1 MGKNTKA
8 HKERRKVTKLA
19 RVRFSRINLERIQIL
34 LDRALDGRMD
44 AVQELMESDP
54 VNSILERTDLRPAL
68 QRDLMLMAFDA
79 ADYWA
84 SQIKPATTRH
94 RPIIAAYAHYLRW
107 MAWTL
112 HPIEEDDL

>member
-1 MGKNTKA
+1 MAKP
-8 HKERRKVTKLA
+8 RQSRSLRLDRKRLSK
-19 RVRFSRINLERIQIL
+19 VRYSRISLLRIRVL
-34 LDRALDGRMD
+34 LTRALDGRMD

-54 VNSILERTDLRPAL
+54 VNAVLERTEDRLGLR
-68 QRDLMLMAFDA
+68 RDLQLLASDA

-84 SQIKPATTRH
+84 SQIKLANTRH
-94 RPIIAAYAHYLRW
+94 APIIAAYAHYLRW

>member
-1 MGKNTKA
+1 MPQHVARARTKTVFRIA
-8 HKERRKVTKLA
+8 TAQRSHTTIA
-19 RVRFSRINLERIQIL
+19 RIRIL

-54 VNSILERTDLRPAL
+54 VNSIRERVESPGQLKELYLLAS
-68 QRDLMLMAFDA
+68 DA
-79 ADYWA
+79 SDYWA
-84 SQIKPATTRH
+84 PQARTAKTRYT
-94 RPIIAAYAHYLRW
+94 PIIAAYAHYLKW